1 MSNDMPEGVMGEDT
15 NVGGCPS
22 KLDDEL
28 IAKAEEYIY
37 DFRSNDD
44 IVPSVAGLAC
54 YLEISRSSVYNYKD
68 KSNRFLDIVERVELL
83 QEKMLING
91 GLKGDFNAAITK
103 LMMAKRGYSDSQVV
117 DNTSSDGSMSPTI
130 NNFNGDAQAASQ
142 AYQDIMGGK

>member
-1 MSNDMPEGVMGEDT
+1 MGEDT